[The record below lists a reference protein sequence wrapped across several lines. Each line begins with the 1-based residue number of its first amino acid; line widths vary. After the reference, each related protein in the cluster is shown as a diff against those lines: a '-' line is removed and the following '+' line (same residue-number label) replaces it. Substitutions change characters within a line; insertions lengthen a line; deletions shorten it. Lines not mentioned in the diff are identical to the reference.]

1 MTRRSARGLPIVDV
15 CLLAVSVAAALGACA
30 GSGTEGGTPGS
41 GGAATAGTGNTM
53 GGTAGS
59 GAGAGPG
66 AGGSTTGV
74 SGTTG
79 GSVAGGG
86 GSVIISSGGGKGGAT
101 TGGGG
106 ASGATGAG
114 GGTGGSGDT
123 GGTGGSASG
132 AAGRGGA
139 MGTAGTTGAAG
150 ASGRGGATGTAG
162 NSARGG
168 ASGGGTAGAAGGGTG
183 GMPAF
188 QKAAGTIQNTTQP
201 ASTTNL
207 QKSQWQQGLIS
218 PSLLGGTHL
227 NQPAVFNGYLMVAG
241 NEDFY
246 FYDVSNATSPKQL
259 SKMSTPNRRAGGEA
273 ESHTISF
280 ARAGDTFYM
289 VTLGGTGIDT
299 WDVTSVTAPKH
310 LAQLKIAN
318 INYGDYTEAVWG
330 VSWQGQY
337 IYVGATNNGLKVVD
351 ATDPANL
358 KIAAEIPT
366 SSFGGVSAGPV
377 DAIGNVLVVMTPKE
391 SAGIA
396 TLDISDPTK
405 PTRLAS
411 LTSTTKS
418 YITEFHRHY
427 AVMLGP
433 VRVWDVLTNPKNIG
447 TGTSPIAS
455 FNNEYAEYS
464 VFSDDYLFI
473 GHARQEIGNLPGC
486 SKITFSDPRSMKV
499 VNRIYGRLDTT
510 YNDDQF
516 VLPFANLV
524 ALTDDQSP
532 YRGWVIAVHQTA
544 PDTTAPVVD
553 TVIPNNGSTGNSTKS
568 RVGITFSDNVDLAT
582 VNAASFIV
590 RPVGGQALPGRYGVR
605 MSVVNFDPDADLQP
619 GTTYE
624 VVLPKGGIADY
635 VGNTLATEWKSTFT
649 TN

>member
-1 MTRRSARGLPIVDV
+1 MAFDSR
-15 CLLAVSVAAALGACA
+15 LLVAALVAVVGSCA
-30 GSGTEGGTPGS
+30 TSDPGGGGQQSGS
-41 GGAATAGTGNTM
+41 GGSSSVVSGTG
-53 GGTAGS
+53 
-59 GAGAGPG
+59 GAGAGSGSGGTTTG
-66 AGGSTTGV
+66 AGGATAVSGSGGGVIITSGSGKGGSTTATGGS

-79 GSVAGGG
+79 
-86 GSVIISSGGGKGGAT
+86 T
-101 TGGGG
+101 
-106 ASGATGAG
+106 G
-114 GGTGGSGDT
+114 GGTGGTTSGA
-123 GGTGGSASG
+123 GGTTGNGGSPEGTAGRAGSTGTAG
-132 AAGRGGA
+132 ATGRGGA
-139 MGTAGTTGAAG
+139 SGTAGTTGAAG
-150 ASGRGGATGTAG
+150 HPGTGGGSGGTTGT
-162 NSARGG
+162 
-168 ASGGGTAGAAGGGTG
+168 GGTAS
-183 GMPAF
+183 F

-201 ASTTNL
+201 ASAVNVS
-207 QKSQWQQGLIS
+207 KSQWQQGLIS

-241 NEDFY
+241 NEDFF
-246 FYDVSNATSPKQL
+246 FYDVSNAASPKQL
-259 SKMSTPNRRAGGEA
+259 SKMSTPNRRVGGEA

-280 ARAGDTFYM
+280 ARAGNTFYM

-310 LAQLKIAN
+310 LGQLKISG

-337 IYVGATNNGLKVVD
+337 IYVGATNNGVKVVD

-358 KIAAEIPT
+358 KIAAEVPT

-391 SAGIA
+391 SSGIA
-396 TLDISDPTK
+396 TLDISNPTS

-411 LTSTTKS
+411 LTTSTKS
-418 YITEFHRHY
+418 YITQFHRHY

-433 VRVWDVLTNPKNIG
+433 IRVWDVLTNPKNIG
-447 TGTSPIAS
+447 SGSSPIAT

-473 GHARQEIGNLPGC
+473 GHARQEIGNSPGC
-486 SKITFSDPRSMKV
+486 SKITFSDPKSMKV
-499 VNRIYGRLDTT
+499 VDRIYGRMDTT

-516 VLPFANLV
+516 PLPMGNLV
-524 ALTDDQSP
+524 VLTDDQSP
-532 YRGWVIAVHQTA
+532 YRGWTIAVHQTA
-544 PDTTAPVVD
+544 PDTTPPVVD
-553 TVIPNNGSTGNSTKS
+553 TVIPGNNTTAVSVKS
-568 RVGITFSDNVDLAT
+568 RVGVTFSDNIDLAT
-582 VNAASFIV
+582 VNEASFIL
-590 RPVGGQALPGRYGVR
+590 RPVGGQALTGRYGVR
-605 MSVVNFDPDADLQP
+605 MSVVNFDPDQDLQS

>member
-1 MTRRSARGLPIVDV
+1 M
-15 CLLAVSVAAALGACA
+15 
-30 GSGTEGGTPGS
+30 
-41 GGAATAGTGNTM
+41 
-53 GGTAGS
+53 
-59 GAGAGPG
+59 
-66 AGGSTTGV
+66 
-74 SGTTG
+74 
-79 GSVAGGG
+79 
-86 GSVIISSGGGKGGAT
+86 
-101 TGGGG
+101 
-106 ASGATGAG
+106 
-114 GGTGGSGDT
+114 
-123 GGTGGSASG
+123 
-132 AAGRGGA
+132 
-139 MGTAGTTGAAG
+139 
-150 ASGRGGATGTAG
+150 
-162 NSARGG
+162 
-168 ASGGGTAGAAGGGTG
+168 
-183 GMPAF
+183 
-188 QKAAGTIQNTTQP
+188 
-201 ASTTNL
+201 
-207 QKSQWQQGLIS
+207 
-218 PSLLGGTHL
+218 LGGTHL

-241 NEDFY
+241 NEDFF
-246 FYDVSNATSPKQL
+246 FYDVSNATAPKQL

-280 ARAGDTFYM
+280 ARSGDTFYM

-433 VRVWDVLTNPKNIG
+433 IRVWDVLTNPKSIG
-447 TGTSPIAS
+447 SGTSPIAT

-464 VFSDDYLFI
+464 AFSDDYLFI
-473 GHARQEIGNLPGC
+473 GHARQEISNVPGC

-544 PDTTAPVVD
+544 PDTAAPVVD
-553 TVIPNNGSTGNSTKS
+553 TVIPGNGSTGNSTKS
-568 RVGITFSDNVDLAT
+568 RVGVTFSDNIELAT

-605 MSVVNFDPDADLQP
+605 MSVVNFDPDGDLQP

>member
-1 MTRRSARGLPIVDV
+1 MRGIRSGKRLRQRRIEQRRHGRRRQRI
-15 CLLAVSVAAALGACA
+15 CGERFGCRA
-30 GSGTEGGTPGS
+30 GHGWFDERSRWNDRRIHGGHWRHHHQRRRHGRRGGT
-41 GGAATAGTGNTM
+41 GGA
-53 GGTAGS
+53 
-59 GAGAGPG
+59 P
-66 AGGSTTGV
+66 AGGGGV

-79 GSVAGGG
+79 GGATSGAGG
-86 GSVIISSGGGKGGAT
+86 T
-101 TGGGG
+101 
-106 ASGATGAG
+106 GATGGAPRERTAEGARRARPGAG
-114 GGTGGSGDT
+114 G
-123 GGTGGSASG
+123 
-132 AAGRGGA
+132 R
-139 MGTAGTTGAAG
+139 AGTTGAAG
-150 ASGRGGATGTAG
+150 TGGRGGTT
-162 NSARGG
+162 
-168 ASGGGTAGAAGGGTG
+168 GAAGTGAGGT
-183 GMPAF
+183 PAF

-241 NEDFY
+241 NEDFF
-246 FYDVSNATSPKQL
+246 FYDVSNAAAPKQL
-259 SKMSTPNRRAGGEA
+259 SKVSTPNRRAGGEA

-310 LAQLKIAN
+310 LAQLKFAN

-358 KIAAEIPT
+358 KIAAEVPT

-418 YITEFHRHY
+418 YITELHRHY

-433 VRVWDVLTNPKNIG
+433 IRVWDVLTNPKSIG
-447 TGTSPIAS
+447 TGTSPIAT

-464 VFSDDYLFI
+464 AFSDDYLFI
-473 GHARQEIGNLPGC
+473 GHARQEIGNSPGC
-486 SKITFSDPRSMKV
+486 SKITFSDPKSMKV
-499 VNRIYGRLDTT
+499 INRIYGRMDTT

-532 YRGWVIAVHQTA
+532 YRGWAIAVHQTA
-544 PDTTAPVVD
+544 PGHDGPRRGHGH
-553 TVIPNNGSTGNSTKS
+553 P
-568 RVGITFSDNVDLAT
+568 
-582 VNAASFIV
+582 
-590 RPVGGQALPGRYGVR
+590 GQWRDR
-605 MSVVNFDPDADLQP
+605 
-619 GTTYE
+619 
-624 VVLPKGGIADY
+624 
-635 VGNTLATEWKSTFT
+635 
-649 TN
+649 

>member
-1 MTRRSARGLPIVDV
+1 
-15 CLLAVSVAAALGACA
+15 
-30 GSGTEGGTPGS
+30 
-41 GGAATAGTGNTM
+41 
-53 GGTAGS
+53 
-59 GAGAGPG
+59 
-66 AGGSTTGV
+66 
-74 SGTTG
+74 
-79 GSVAGGG
+79 
-86 GSVIISSGGGKGGAT
+86 
-101 TGGGG
+101 
-106 ASGATGAG
+106 
-114 GGTGGSGDT
+114 
-123 GGTGGSASG
+123 
-132 AAGRGGA
+132 
-139 MGTAGTTGAAG
+139 
-150 ASGRGGATGTAG
+150 
-162 NSARGG
+162 
-168 ASGGGTAGAAGGGTG
+168 
-183 GMPAF
+183 MPAF
-188 QKAAGTIQNTTQP
+188 QRAAGTIQNTTQP

-207 QKSQWQQGLIS
+207 QSSRWQPGLIS
-218 PSLLGGTHL
+218 PSLLGATPL
-227 NQPAVFNGYLMVAG
+227 NPPAVFNGYLMVAG
-241 NEDFY
+241 NEDFF
-246 FYDVSNATSPKQL
+246 FYDVSNASSPKQL
-259 SKMSTPNRRAGGEA
+259 SKMSTPNRRVGGEA

-280 ARAGDTFYM
+280 GRSGDTFYM
-289 VTLGGTGIDT
+289 VTTGGTGIDT
-299 WDVTSVTAPKH
+299 WDVTSMTAPKH

-330 VSWQGQY
+330 VTWQGQY
-337 IYVGATNNGLKVVD
+337 IYVGATNNGRKVVD
-351 ATDPANL
+351 ATVPANL
-358 KIAAEIPT
+358 KIAAEVPT

-377 DAIGNVLVVMTPKE
+377 DAIGNILVVMTPKE

-418 YITEFHRHY
+418 YITQFHRHY

-433 VRVWDVLTNPKNIG
+433 IRVWDVLTNPKNIG
-447 TGTSPIAS
+447 SGTSPIAS

-464 VFSDDYLFI
+464 AFSDDYLFI
-473 GHARQEIGNLPGC
+473 GHARQEISNVPGC
-486 SKITFSDPRSMKV
+486 SKITFSDPKSMKV

-524 ALTDDQSP
+524 ALTDDQTP
-532 YRGWVIAVHQTA
+532 YKGWVIAVHQTA
-544 PDTTAPVVD
+544 PDSTAPVVD
-553 TVIPNNGSTGNSTKS
+553 TVVPGNGSTANSTKS
-568 RVGITFSDNVDLAT
+568 RVGVTFSDNIELAT